1 MIIVI
6 TGPTGVGKTK
16 LSINLAKKYDAVI
29 INADAMQVYKGLD
42 IGTAKVKKEEMENI
56 EHYLIDILDI
66 SKSYSIYDY
75 QKDGRKIIDKFIVL
89 NKNIIIVGGSALYI
103 KALLYNYTFK
113 ENMINNNY
121 DNISTEELYERLI
134 KLDKDI
140 DVDRYNRRRIIRAL
154 NYYLE
159 NGTSINENDDGNE
172 LLYKDTIFIGLTT
185 SRDKLYDLIN
195 KRVDNMINEGLINEV
210 KYFYDNNL
218 IERPLLTGIGYKEVI
233 SYFKGDISYEEMVEL
248 IKKNSRHYAK
258 RQYTFMNNKMDI
270 KWFEVCFSNFNKTVF
285 EIEDYIDNIKKD
297 YV

>member
-16 LSINLAKKYDAVI
+16 LSINLAKAYDAVI
-29 INADAMQVYKGLD
+29 INADAMQVYRGLD
-42 IGTAKVKKEEMENI
+42 IGTAKAKKEEMDGI
-56 EHYLIDILDI
+56 KHHLIDMLDI
-66 SKSYSIYDY
+66 SVPYSIYDF
-75 QKDGRKIIDKFIVL
+75 QKDGRKIIDSLVEL

-113 ENMINNNY
+113 ENRINNDY
-121 DNISTEELYERLI
+121 DNISTEELYEKLI
-134 KLDKDI
+134 KLDKDVC
-140 DVDRYNRRRIIRAL
+140 VDRYNRRRIIRAL

-185 SRDKLYDLIN
+185 SRDKLYDIIN
-195 KRVDNMINEGLINEV
+195 KRVDNMINAGLINEV

-218 IERPLLTGIGYKEVI
+218 IEKPLLTGIGYKEVI

-258 RQYTFMNNKMDI
+258 RQYTFMNNKMNI
-270 KWFEVCFSNFNKTVF
+270 KWFDVCFDDFNKTVL
-285 EIEDYIDNIKKD
+285 EVEDYIDHIKKD

>member
-270 KWFEVCFSNFNKTVF
+270 KWFEVCFSDFNKTVV

>member
-185 SRDKLYDLIN
+185 SRDKLYGLIN

-270 KWFEVCFSNFNKTVF
+270 KWFEVCFSDFNKTVF